1 MNKVHRKFWSKND
14 PGKTPRVGETCS
26 SERAASF
33 IKFQASGNYICS
45 RKLNTQQRQLISL
58 FPRQSFLEI
67 VPTTSSNSEPN
78 KLRIFVCCTTTT
90 LYGPRFLCRLYGS
103 VQTVWIQLMLYDCL
117 DFCAEFTS
125 ISVHKTVLYGLVMA
139 VINCWYLPR
148 FLCPPLHGNSCH
160 SFLEMIFFLL
170 FFNLLSLQ
178 RMLVCVLSMD
188 S

>member
-1 MNKVHRKFWSKND
+1 MNKVHMKFWSKND

-58 FPRQSFLEI
+58 FPRQSSLENM
-67 VPTTSSNSEPN
+67 PTTSSNSEPS
-78 KLRIFVCCTTTT
+78 KLRISVHCTNN
-90 LYGPRFLCRLYGS
+90 S
-103 VQTVWIQLMLYDCL
+103 VR
-117 DFCAEFTS
+117 TS
-125 ISVHKTVLYGLVMA
+125 ISVQKTVLYGLLIV
-139 VINCWYLPR
+139 VIYCWYLPR

-160 SFLEMIFFLL
+160 YFLEMIFFLL
-170 FFNLLSLQ
+170 FFNLFSLFSEC
-178 RMLVCVLSMD
+178 LCVCVLSMD